1 MFSKP
6 PHSERSDHGS
16 SGLPCRVWLRQ
27 YHTATAAQDA
37 LAAAIVTL
45 LLIPQS
51 LAYALLAG
59 VPLTLGLY
67 ASLLPLVVYAIFG
80 SSYYLS
86 VGPAAVLSLMNMA
99 VLQPLYPPGS
109 PEFIAA
115 SALIALLSGLIL
127 LGMARLRLGFLANF
141 LSHPVISGFMT
152 ASALLIA
159 FSQLKYLFGVGG
171 GGDTLPRL
179 LISLWQHLPETSG
192 LTLLLGLSA
201 LGLLYAI
208 RSRLKAWLC
217 RRGLSVFWAETWA
230 RTGPVWV
237 LVLLT
242 ALVALL
248 GLDQQGV
255 RIVGAIPA
263 GLPELNLPPLDWDL
277 AVHVFPA
284 AVLLSLVGF
293 VESVSVGHT
302 LAARRRQRINPDQE
316 LVGLGAANLASA
328 FSGGLAVTG
337 GVSRSVANFEAGAQ
351 TPMAGIMT
359 AVGVA
364 LSLAYLTP
372 LLYYLPHA
380 VLAATIIIAVLGLM
394 DFHSLRQTWHYSKHD
409 GLAQW
414 ATLIGVLALGVEQGL
429 LLGVGLSLV
438 LFLGRTSRPH
448 IAVVGQLPGSEH
460 FRNIERFAVQES
472 PLVLSLRLDESLYF
486 PNARYLEDRV
496 SALLVERPQVRHLVL
511 MCSGVNLIDA
521 SGLDSLEAI
530 RFRLQEAGIALHL
543 SEVKGPVMDRLQR
556 SEFLQRLSG
565 PVFLSQYQALC
576 QLDPEFT
583 AQTLAARDAA
593 RPIPLAAAE

>member
-1 MFSKP
+1 MSSEP
-6 PHSERSDHGS
+6 SSLERSDHGS
-16 SGLPCRVWLRQ
+16 SWFPCRIWLRQ
-27 YHTATAAQDA
+27 YRPATAAQDA
-37 LAAAIVTL
+37 LAATIVTL

-51 LAYALLAG
+51 LAYAMLAG

-80 SSYYLS
+80 SSCYLS

-99 VLQPLYPPGS
+99 VLQPLYSPGS

-127 LGMARLRLGFLANF
+127 LGMARLGLGFLASF
-141 LSHPVISGFMT
+141 LSHPVINGFMT

-159 FSQLKYLFGVGG
+159 FSQLKYVLGVDG
-171 GGDTLPRL
+171 GGDSLPSL
-179 LISLWQHLPETSG
+179 LISLWQHMPQTSG
-192 LTLLLGLSA
+192 LTLLLGLNC
-201 LGLLYAI
+201 LGLLYI
-208 RSRLKAWLC
+208 VRTRLNAWLC
-217 RRGLSVFWAETWA
+217 RHGLSAFWAETLV
-230 RTGPVWV
+230 RTGPVLV
-237 LVLLT
+237 LVLFT

-248 GLDQQGV
+248 RLDQQGV
-255 RIVGAIPA
+255 RVVGSIPL
-263 GLPELNLPPLDWDL
+263 GLPEFSFPPLDWDL

-284 AVLLSLVGF
+284 ALLLSLVGF

-316 LVGLGAANLASA
+316 LVGLGVANLASA

-351 TPMAGIMT
+351 TPMAGVMT
-359 AVGVA
+359 ALGVA
-364 LSLAYLTP
+364 LSLVFLTP

-394 DFHSLRQTWHYSKHD
+394 DFHSLRHTWQYSKHD

-414 ATLIGVLALGVEQGL
+414 ATLIGVLTLGVEQGL
-429 LLGVGLSLV
+429 LLGVGLSLL
-438 LFLGRTSRPH
+438 LFLWRTSRPH
-448 IAVVGQLPGSEH
+448 IAVVGQLPGTEH
-460 FRNIERFAVQES
+460 FRNVQRFAVRES
-472 PLVLSLRLDESLYF
+472 SSVLSLRLDESLYF

-496 SALLVERPQVRHLVL
+496 GALLAERPQVRHLVL

-530 RFRLQEAGIALHL
+530 RFRLQEAGISLHL
-543 SEVKGPVMDRLQR
+543 SEVKGPVMDQLQR

-565 PVFLSQYQALC
+565 PVFLSQYQALH
-576 QLDPEFT
+576 QLDPEF
-583 AQTLAARDAA
+583 AEQTLAASAAA
-593 RPIPLAAAE
+593 RPNLPAAAE